1 MQITLTPDKLGFV
14 TEAQALE
21 MGAKRAQLRRLDW
34 LELHGRKHYRQIDVE
49 RIKEKKHVTK

>member
-21 MGAKRAQLRRLDW
+21 MGAKRAQLRGLDW
-34 LELHGRKHYRQIDVE
+34 LEIHGRKHYRQIDVE
-49 RIKEKKHVTK
+49 RIKAKKHVTK